1 MLVNKSFIT
10 DKCNSREGIRLDY
23 KIFVNFAFQ
32 LAKNC
37 KGLLYLAKQLRPPFY
52 RSGQT
57 QWSCIEIWEFL

>member
-37 KGLLYLAKQLRPPFY
+37 KGLLYLAKRHRPSFLPLRTN
-52 RSGQT
+52 SM
-57 QWSCIEIWEFL
+57 